1 MTSKSRVHRFLAIH
15 DISVKCSPLYRIFWE
30 KITFNQSITFLFLWC
45 VFVSWREKVRFHQL
59 NPEIHFLPWVARH
72 DSLCTL
78 SSYNDNHIIWYIYW
92 VLKKKH
98 LNVTFCSLRSNGNH
112 NFFNIVKCERSSHLF
127 ALTKGFGETL
137 IGKHGNKLKHCVV
150 IVSLRQGRRSL

>member
-30 KITFNQSITFLFLWC
+30 KITFNQSITFLF
-45 VFVSWREKVRFHQL
+45 FVVCFCFLERKGQVPPIESWNTFFTLGCQTWL
-59 NPEIHFLPWVARH
+59 
-72 DSLCTL
+72 SLHVVTIM
-78 SSYNDNHIIWYIYW
+78 IIILFDTY
-92 VLKKKH
+92 VGLKKKKH

-150 IVSLRQGRRSL
+150 IVSLRQGRHSL